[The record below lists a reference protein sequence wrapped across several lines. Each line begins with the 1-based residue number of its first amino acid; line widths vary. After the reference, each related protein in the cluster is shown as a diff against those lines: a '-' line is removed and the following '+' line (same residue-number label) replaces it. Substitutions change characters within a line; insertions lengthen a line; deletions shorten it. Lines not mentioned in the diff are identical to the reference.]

1 MRYISTFSGV
11 EAASV
16 AWGPLG
22 WEPAA
27 FAEIDPFPGAVL
39 AERYPGVPNLGDITK
54 VDWKRW
60 RGKCDLVVG
69 GSPCQSFSVAG
80 KREGL
85 KGESGLMWEYVRCVR
100 EVRPRWLLW
109 ENVPGALTSER
120 GEAFRC
126 LLSSLDD
133 LGYGLA
139 WRILDA
145 QFFGVAQRRRRVF
158 LVGRL
163 GERPP
168 ACVLFEPDCLRGDT
182 PSSKQKR
189 QELAARAGRGPACAG
204 FKAGAGAA
212 AGGIGFG
219 EETSPTVTAGESG
232 TNRAPAVLCDSGCL
246 NGWDVQSKRVFP
258 EDGTA
263 PALPSGTN
271 EGMNIQPSVPAFAQ
285 NSRDEVRIQ
294 GDGTLSGALSASPG
308 MKQTTYVCETARTG
322 SNGLGA
328 GESDVAGTLDTAM
341 SLAVAI
347 DGGPSTK
354 VSEGVCHTLRRG
366 GEGGT
371 HDAAAVT
378 QYGEELA
385 GTLSARF
392 DSSPCADRG
401 QNVVCLGDDNA
412 KASCDVDMAG
422 SLKCGG
428 SAPIAGSPAMVVR
441 RLTPRE
447 CERLQ
452 GFPDDWTRIPWRGRP
467 AEECPDGPRYKAIGN
482 SMAVPVMRGVGERI
496 AMWEGGGIR

>member
-1 MRYISTFSGV
+1 MRYVSTFSGV

-27 FAEIDPFPGAVL
+27 FCEVDAFPSAVL

-85 KGESGLMWEYVRCVR
+85 KGESGLMFEYIRCVR
-100 EVRPRWLLW
+100 EIRPRWFLW

-126 LLSSLDD
+126 LLSELDD
-133 LGYGLA
+133 LGYGMA
-139 WRILDA
+139 WRVLDA

-271 EGMNIQPSVPAFAQ
+271 EGMNIQPSVLAFAQ

-341 SLAVAI
+341 SLA
-347 DGGPSTK
+347 
-354 VSEGVCHTLRRG
+354 
-366 GEGGT
+366 
-371 HDAAAVT
+371 AAVT

-385 GTLSARF
+385 GTLTAS
-392 DSSPCADRG
+392 DPSPCADRG

-412 KASCDVDMAG
+412 KASCDEEMSG

-482 SMAVPVMRGVGERI
+482 SMAVNVMRWIGERI
-496 AMWEGGGIR
+496 AMCERGEIR